1 MLVRM
6 VSNQASRAR
15 LNGDIG
21 RALMLYER
29 LTTIAPDQGGLWWER
44 ARLEQ
49 RIGRLAAARASLTA
63 MLETTHDAQ
72 VGERIRAT
80 LATLAR
86 SEN

>member
-1 MLVRM
+1 
-6 VSNQASRAR
+6 
-15 LNGDIG
+15 
-21 RALMLYER
+21 
-29 LTTIAPDQGGLWWER
+29 
-44 ARLEQ
+44 
-49 RIGRLAAARASLTA
+49 